1 MGGVTSSLNKVDEW
15 GHPHSTYP
23 QRERGEIKPNAY
35 DCLQEGRGGRV
46 QDCVRAQKKIK
57 FLDHKI
63 SKRFVFCT
71 KETMTLPFIIV
82 IEKCKPTLSY
92 N

>member
-15 GHPHSTYP
+15 GHPHGTYP

-46 QDCVRAQKKIK
+46 QDCVRAQKKK
-57 FLDHKI
+57 NFFGPQNLKTFRFLY
-63 SKRFVFCT
+63 KRNYDIAIYYCDRKV
-71 KETMTLPFIIV
+71 
-82 IEKCKPTLSY
+82 
-92 N
+92 

>member
-35 DCLQEGRGGRV
+35 ECLQEGRGGRV
-46 QDCVRAQKKIK
+46 QDCVRAQKKK
-57 FLDHKI
+57 KI
-63 SKRFVFCT
+63 FWTTKSQNVSFFVQ
-71 KETMTLPFIIV
+71 KKL
-82 IEKCKPTLSY
+82 
-92 N
+92 